1 MPVQKELKEKLQKLA
16 LKYETPDFTLSD
28 PSQFLRFY
36 PLSQKTEV
44 ECAAFIASMLSFGNR
59 NQFIPKIQ
67 KILQY
72 AADFSPSSQT
82 PLSTWL
88 LAGTPNFPRGP
99 QKFYRFY
106 SFDDLRIFFNEISTI
121 LYNHNSLGDYFKS
134 IYEGKDFPSLQSPKD
149 FSATPSSGDTPQ
161 RPDTVLSESLEVC
174 PHNFSKNSTEICPL
188 HSSKNTT
195 GVCPPHS
202 SKKTTGVCPLHS
214 SNNPS
219 EVCPL
224 HSSKNTT
231 GVCPHNFSKNST
243 EVCPLHLDK
252 IISQAFPKSKIV
264 PKGKNSANK
273 RIHMFLRWMVRQ
285 NSPVDLGIWSWYP
298 QSQLIIPLDVHVMQ
312 ESIKLGLLPEKSKA
326 SYKTALELTNQL
338 SEIFPGDPCRGDYA
352 LFGYGVDKS

>member
-88 LAGTPNFPRGP
+88 LADTPNFPRGP

-174 PHNFSKNSTEICPL
+174 PHDFSKNSTEICPL
-188 HSSKNTT
+188 HSSKKTT
-195 GVCPPHS
+195 EVCPPHS
-202 SKKTTGVCPLHS
+202 
-214 SNNPS
+214 
-219 EVCPL
+219 
-224 HSSKNTT
+224 
-231 GVCPHNFSKNST
+231 SKNST

-252 IISQAFPKSKIV
+252 IISQTFPKSTIV

>member
-1 MPVQKELKEKLQKLA
+1 
-16 LKYETPDFTLSD
+16 
-28 PSQFLRFY
+28 
-36 PLSQKTEV
+36 
-44 ECAAFIASMLSFGNR
+44 MLSFGNR

-174 PHNFSKNSTEICPL
+174 PL

-202 SKKTTGVCPLHS
+202 SKNTTEVCPPHS
-214 SNNPS
+214 SKNTTEVCPHHSSKNS
-219 EVCPL
+219 TEVCPL
-224 HSSKNTT
+224 HSSKNI
-231 GVCPHNFSKNST
+231 T

>member
-121 LYNHNSLGDYFKS
+121 LYNYKSLGDYFKS

-174 PHNFSKNSTEICPL
+174 PHNFSTNTTEVCPL
-188 HSSKNTT
+188 HSSKNTTEVCPLHSSNNTT

-202 SKKTTGVCPLHS
+202 SKKT
-214 SNNPS
+214 
-219 EVCPL
+219 
-224 HSSKNTT
+224 
-231 GVCPHNFSKNST
+231 T

>member
-88 LAGTPNFPRGP
+88 LADTPNFPRGP

-174 PHNFSKNSTEICPL
+174 PHDFSKNSTEICPL
-188 HSSKNTT
+188 HSSKKTT
-195 GVCPPHS
+195 EVCPPHS
-202 SKKTTGVCPLHS
+202 SKNST
-214 SNNPS
+214 

-231 GVCPHNFSKNST
+231 GVCPLHSSKNT
-243 EVCPLHLDK
+243 TGVCPLHLDK

>member
-174 PHNFSKNSTEICPL
+174 P
-188 HSSKNTT
+188 
-195 GVCPPHS
+195 
-202 SKKTTGVCPLHS
+202 
-214 SNNPS
+214 
-219 EVCPL
+219 
-224 HSSKNTT
+224 
-231 GVCPHNFSKNST
+231 
-243 EVCPLHLDK
+243 LHLDK
-252 IISQAFPKSKIV
+252 IISQTFPKSKIV

>member
-67 KILQY
+67 KILHY

-174 PHNFSKNSTEICPL
+174 PHNFSKNSTEVCPH
-188 HSSKNTT
+188 HSSKKTT
-195 GVCPPHS
+195 EVCPPHS
-202 SKKTTGVCPLHS
+202 SKNST
-214 SNNPS
+214 

-231 GVCPHNFSKNST
+231 GVCPLHSSKNT
-243 EVCPLHLDK
+243 TGVCPLHLDK

-264 PKGKNSANK
+264 PKGNNSANK
-273 RIHMFLRWMVRQ
+273 RIQMFLRWMVRQ

>member
-174 PHNFSKNSTEICPL
+174 PHNFSKNPTGVCPH
-188 HSSKNTT
+188 HSSKKTTEVCPHNSSTNTT
-195 GVCPPHS
+195 EICPPHS
-202 SKKTTGVCPLHS
+202 SKNIT
-214 SNNPS
+214 

-224 HSSKNTT
+224 HS
-231 GVCPHNFSKNST
+231 SKNST

>member
-88 LAGTPNFPRGP
+88 LADTPNFPRGP

-106 SFDDLRIFFNEISTI
+106 SFADLRIFFNEISTI

-174 PHNFSKNSTEICPL
+174 PHNSSTNTTEI
-188 HSSKNTT
+188 
-195 GVCPPHS
+195 CPPHS
-202 SKKTTGVCPLHS
+202 SKNIT
-214 SNNPS
+214 
-219 EVCPL
+219 E
-224 HSSKNTT
+224 
-231 GVCPHNFSKNST
+231 VCPHNFSKNST

>member
-36 PLSQKTEV
+36 PLSQKNEV

-88 LAGTPNFPRGP
+88 LADTPNFPRGP

-174 PHNFSKNSTEICPL
+174 PHNFSKN
-188 HSSKNTT
+188 TT

-202 SKKTTGVCPLHS
+202 SKNSTEVSPLHSSKKTTGVCP
-214 SNNPS
+214 P
-219 EVCPL
+219 

-231 GVCPHNFSKNST
+231 G
-243 EVCPLHLDK
+243 VCPLHLDK

>member
-161 RPDTVLSESLEVC
+161 RPDNVLSESLEVC
-174 PHNFSKNSTEICPL
+174 PHNFSKNT
-188 HSSKNTT
+188 
-195 GVCPPHS
+195 
-202 SKKTTGVCPLHS
+202 
-214 SNNPS
+214 
-219 EVCPL
+219 
-224 HSSKNTT
+224 
-231 GVCPHNFSKNST
+231 T

>member
-121 LYNHNSLGDYFKS
+121 LYNHNSLGDYFNS

-149 FSATPSSGDTPQ
+149 FFATPSSGDTPQ

-174 PHNFSKNSTEICPL
+174 PHNFSKN
-188 HSSKNTT
+188 TT
-195 GVCPPHS
+195 G
-202 SKKTTGVCPLHS
+202 
-214 SNNPS
+214 
-219 EVCPL
+219 
-224 HSSKNTT
+224 
-231 GVCPHNFSKNST
+231 
-243 EVCPLHLDK
+243 VCPLHLDK

>member
-121 LYNHNSLGDYFKS
+121 LYNHNSLGDYFNS

-174 PHNFSKNSTEICPL
+174 P
-188 HSSKNTT
+188 
-195 GVCPPHS
+195 PHS
-202 SKKTTGVCPLHS
+202 SKK
-214 SNNPS
+214 
-219 EVCPL
+219 
-224 HSSKNTT
+224 
-231 GVCPHNFSKNST
+231 ST

>member
-36 PLSQKTEV
+36 PLSQKIEV

-88 LAGTPNFPRGP
+88 LADTPNFPRGP

-174 PHNFSKNSTEICPL
+174 PH
-188 HSSKNTT
+188 HSSNN
-195 GVCPPHS
+195 P
-202 SKKTTGVCPLHS
+202 TGVCPLH
-214 SNNPS
+214 
-219 EVCPL
+219 
-224 HSSKNTT
+224 
-231 GVCPHNFSKNST
+231 
-243 EVCPLHLDK
+243 LDI

-264 PKGKNSANK
+264 PKGNNSANK
-273 RIHMFLRWMVRQ
+273 RIQMFLRWMVRQ

>member
-174 PHNFSKNSTEICPL
+174 P
-188 HSSKNTT
+188 
-195 GVCPPHS
+195 PHS
-202 SKKTTGVCPLHS
+202 SKK
-214 SNNPS
+214 
-219 EVCPL
+219 
-224 HSSKNTT
+224 
-231 GVCPHNFSKNST
+231 ST

>member
-99 QKFYRFY
+99 KKFYRFY

-161 RPDTVLSESLEVC
+161 RPDNVLSESLEVC
-174 PHNFSKNSTEICPL
+174 PHNFSKKTTGVCPYNFSKNTTEVCPH
-188 HSSKNTT
+188 HSSKNSTEVCPHLSSNNPT
-195 GVCPPHS
+195 EVCPPHS
-202 SKKTTGVCPLHS
+202 SKKT
-214 SNNPS
+214 
-219 EVCPL
+219 
-224 HSSKNTT
+224 
-231 GVCPHNFSKNST
+231 T

-312 ESIKLGLLPEKSKA
+312 ESIKLGLLPEISKA

>member
-121 LYNHNSLGDYFKS
+121 LYNHNSLGDYFNS

-174 PHNFSKNSTEICPL
+174 P
-188 HSSKNTT
+188 
-195 GVCPPHS
+195 PHS
-202 SKKTTGVCPLHS
+202 SKK
-214 SNNPS
+214 
-219 EVCPL
+219 
-224 HSSKNTT
+224 
-231 GVCPHNFSKNST
+231 ST

-252 IISQAFPKSKIV
+252 IISQAFPISKIV

>member
-88 LAGTPNFPRGP
+88 LAGTPNFPQGP

-174 PHNFSKNSTEICPL
+174 PYNFSKNTTEVCPHHSSKNSTE
-188 HSSKNTT
+188 
-195 GVCPPHS
+195 VCPH
-202 SKKTTGVCPLHS
+202 LS
-214 SNNPS
+214 SNNP
-219 EVCPL
+219 
-224 HSSKNTT
+224 
-231 GVCPHNFSKNST
+231 T

-252 IISQAFPKSKIV
+252 IISQAFPKSTIV

>member
-121 LYNHNSLGDYFKS
+121 LYNYNSLGDYCKS

-174 PHNFSKNSTEICPL
+174 PYNFSKNTTEVCPHIFSKNSTE
-188 HSSKNTT
+188 
-195 GVCPPHS
+195 VCPPHS
-202 SKKTTGVCPLHS
+202 SK
-214 SNNPS
+214 NI
-219 EVCPL
+219 
-224 HSSKNTT
+224 
-231 GVCPHNFSKNST
+231 T

-352 LFGYGVDKS
+352 LFGYGVDKP

>member
-36 PLSQKTEV
+36 PLSQKIEV

-88 LAGTPNFPRGP
+88 LADTPNFPRGP

-161 RPDTVLSESLEVC
+161 RPDTVLSESLE
-174 PHNFSKNSTEICPL
+174 
-188 HSSKNTT
+188 
-195 GVCPPHS
+195 
-202 SKKTTGVCPLHS
+202 
-214 SNNPS
+214 
-219 EVCPL
+219 
-224 HSSKNTT
+224 
-231 GVCPHNFSKNST
+231 VCPHNFSKNST

>member
-195 GVCPPHS
+195 GVCP
-202 SKKTTGVCPLHS
+202 
-214 SNNPS
+214 
-219 EVCPL
+219 
-224 HSSKNTT
+224 
-231 GVCPHNFSKNST
+231 HNFSKNST

>member
-174 PHNFSKNSTEICPL
+174 P
-188 HSSKNTT
+188 
-195 GVCPPHS
+195 PHS
-202 SKKTTGVCPLHS
+202 
-214 SNNPS
+214 
-219 EVCPL
+219 
-224 HSSKNTT
+224 
-231 GVCPHNFSKNST
+231 SKNST

-252 IISQAFPKSKIV
+252 IISQTFPKSTIV